1 MDPFGA
7 AFLVALGLGVAF
19 LVLVVAYRLLY
30 TRLAPNSR
38 AKRYFQVA
46 IVWSARGLRHLSNA
60 YFVLALAI
68 IALFGYLTIAY
79 S

>member
-7 AFLVALGLGVAF
+7 AFLIALGLGAAF
-19 LVLVVAYRLLY
+19 LVLVVAYRIVH
-30 TRLAPNSR
+30 TRLAPDSR
-38 AKRYFQVA
+38 AKRYFQLA
-46 IVWSARGLRHLSNA
+46 IVWSARGLRYLGNA
-60 YFVLALAI
+60 YYLLALAL